1 MGTQPYQ
8 KLQARYQTW
17 TRVRVP
23 CPPEV
28 IRYQPSEQAEALQP
42 DSCVQ
47 DQDRSKNRRIGGIEK
62 RKRERSGKR
71 SIKSPVPSLVKALWP
86 AIHVR
91 RRPGTKWP
99 QLWPLGL
106 VHQCGWAGLRVPRVV
121 RTSVVVKKRSHQS
134 RHLLQE
140 GKPLPGSETGLL
152 FNIQKWIIWGDTHA
166 NKARVFIG
174 KGHPDTEPKGK
185 GTQGTGSQSQILW

>member
-17 TRVRVP
+17 TRVRVL

-28 IRYQPSEQAEALQP
+28 IRYQPSEQAEGLQP
-42 DSCVQ
+42 DSSVQ
-47 DQDRSKNRRIGGIEK
+47 DQDRRKNRRIGGIEK
-62 RKRERSGKR
+62 RKRERRGKR

-86 AIHVR
+86 AITSGGDQGQNGPSCGPWVWS
-91 RRPGTKWP
+91 TS
-99 QLWPLGL
+99 
-106 VHQCGWAGLRVPRVV
+106 GWAGLRVPQVV
-121 RTSVVVKKRSHQS
+121 RMSVVVKKRSHQS

-140 GKPLPGSETGLL
+140 GKPLPGSESGLL
-152 FNIQKWIIWGDTHA
+152 FNIQKWIIWRDTHA
-166 NKARVFIG
+166 DKARVFIG
-174 KGHPDTEPKGK
+174 KGLPGTEPKGK